1 MKRKYNYIFI
11 LIAVFAF
18 AITIT
23 VPARSQVPDTTNTG
37 GNATRS
43 LEGSI
48 VPPPPGAGGGV
59 GVQQIGGNSTVPSPP
74 NPGGGS
80 GSQQIGGS
88 GSTLPEPPNP
98 GGGNGSQQIGGGDT
112 IPEPPNPGGGGGF
125 PMGTE
130 LQSITI
136 PAGWSGISSMVI
148 PHIANP
154 DSLFAQ
160 DLATNNLVIL
170 QHFSQVFW
178 PQFNINTIGNWETHD
193 GYTIK
198 VLQET
203 QLDIYGFKDSN
214 DTIQFVQGWNYLP
227 VISSCDVNTKALFSN
242 LVAEGKLIIVYEIAG
257 THVYAPSFEIN
268 TLPVLHSGKA
278 YMVKVTE
285 PCSLSF
291 PDCVINQKNQGQVN
305 NLQPFTPWDV
315 VAPTSKQQ
323 FIFFTKNSLPSLQ
336 PGDVLGGFTSDGIC
350 CGITEFEKSGKNH
363 VLVVFGDDPTTPEKD
378 GFAAN
383 ETIKVRIYRPSNEES
398 AELEPG
404 FDENHATSAGL
415 FTVNGISV
423 VSDTVTN
430 IQE

>member
-11 LIAVFAF
+11 LVAAFAF
-18 AITIT
+18 FITISN
-23 VPARSQVPDTTNTG
+23 PANAQVPDTTNSGINGKT
-37 GNATRS
+37 T
-43 LEGSI
+43 LEGAI
-48 VPPPPGAGGGV
+48 VPPPPGSGGSSGA
-59 GVQQIGGNSTVPSPP
+59 QQIGGNNTLPSPP

-80 GSQQIGGS
+80 GSQKIGGS

-136 PAGWSGISSMVI
+136 PAGWSGISSQVI

-154 DSLFAQ
+154 DSMFSQ
-160 DLATNNLVIL
+160 DLTAGNLVIL

-227 VISSCDVNTKALFSN
+227 VISNCDVNTEALFSS
-242 LVAEGKLIIVYEIAG
+242 LVAEGKLVIVYEIAG

-268 TLPVLHSGKA
+268 TLPVLNRGKA
-278 YMVKVTE
+278 YMVKVTAS
-285 PCSLSF
+285 CTLSF
-291 PDCVINQKNQGQVN
+291 PDCQFSQKNPGQVN
-305 NLQPFTPWDV
+305 NISPVAPWDV
-315 VAPTSKQQ
+315 VNPTSKQQ
-323 FIFFTKNSLPSLQ
+323 FIFFTKNSFPSLE
-336 PGDVLGGFTSDGIC
+336 PGDILGGFTKDGLC
-350 CGITEFEKSGKNH
+350 CGITEFKKSGKNH

-378 GFAAN
+378 GFSAN
-383 ETIKVRIYRPSNEES
+383 ELIKVQIYRPSNAES
-398 AELEPG
+398 AELELV
-404 FDENHATSAGL
+404 FDENQGTSAGS
-415 FTVNGISV
+415 FIVNGISV
-423 VSDTVTN
+423 IRNTETKVH
-430 IQE
+430 E

>member
-18 AITIT
+18 AITIS
-23 VPARSQVPDTTNTG
+23 VPAKSQVPDTTNTG

-43 LEGSI
+43 LEGAI

-88 GSTLPEPPNP
+88 GNLLPEPPNP

-160 DLATNNLVIL
+160 DLATNNLVIM

-203 QLDIYGFKDSN
+203 LLDIYGFKDSN
-214 DTIQFVQGWNYLP
+214 DTIQFAQGWNYLP
-227 VISSCDVNTKALFSN
+227 VISSCDVNTEALFSN
-242 LVAEGKLIIVYEIAG
+242 LLADGKLIIVYEIAG

-268 TLPVLHSGKA
+268 TLPVLQRGKA

-285 PCSLSF
+285 PCSLNF
-291 PDCVINQKNQGQVN
+291 PDCMFGQKNAATVN
-305 NLQPFTPWDV
+305 NSAPITPWNV

-350 CGITEFEKSGKNH
+350 CGITEFEKTGKNH
-363 VLVVFGDDPTTPEKD
+363 VLVVFGDDPTTIEKD
-378 GFAAN
+378 GFLAN
-383 ETIKVRIYRPSNEES
+383 EQIKIRIYRPSN
-398 AELEPG
+398 AEADELKLD
-404 FDENHATSAGL
+404 FDNSQGTSAGT
-415 FTVNGISV
+415 FMVNGI
-423 VSDTVTN
+423 TVFKN
-430 IQE
+430 IETLIQD